1 MSIHDIRTGLT
12 ALTNAVDA
20 LQSAPPPSPEI
31 LDRALSGNKINGGM
45 ITNFSSKGITDEAT
59 VNQIL
64 TVHNDGITVKAIQ
77 TQSIDNSLTV
87 KGDLTVQ
94 GEVHATKLH
103 VDEVSADVRN
113 ERSSSLEFTATS
125 GAHSGKGLLWTGAED
140 YTKQFVFRDQPNR
153 MWSSDDIDIDREKV
167 YRIEGIPVL
176 TLTTLGRSVTESN
189 LQTLGTLQSL
199 EVQGNVNI
207 DGVVYWDTDSE
218 RLGIG
223 TDAPNGMLALK
234 NIDHE
239 FIIDNT
245 IDKKF
250 KLGTWTTSA
259 LQIVTDDTTRIEVA
273 ANGNI
278 SLNGRV
284 NITHPIGVGV
294 NNFADD
300 VDITTAR
307 AVRIQNKKFETGT
320 SVPSTGNY
328 IVGDIIWNQN
338 PTPTGFVGWICVR
351 AGTPGEWKQFGQ
363 IQSYVLNTMWE
374 FLAKILPAI
383 SLLLV
388 LIVHFADLQNTF
400 DYIMIA
406 ISVAFSVTAVIW
418 WWWIM
423 MFARKL
429 TEVNNKSLDRFEE
442 IAKELKDL
450 RKEIN
455 KKK

>member
-77 TQSIDNSLTV
+77 TQSIDNALTV
-87 KGDLTVQ
+87 KGDLTVE
-94 GEVHATKLH
+94 GEVRATRLH

-320 SVPSTGNY
+320 EVPSTGNY

-351 AGTPGEWKQFGQ
+351 DGTPGEWKQFGQ
-363 IQSYVLNTMWE
+363 IQS
-374 FLAKILPAI
+374 
-383 SLLLV
+383 
-388 LIVHFADLQNTF
+388 
-400 DYIMIA
+400 
-406 ISVAFSVTAVIW
+406 
-418 WWWIM
+418 
-423 MFARKL
+423 
-429 TEVNNKSLDRFEE
+429 
-442 IAKELKDL
+442 
-450 RKEIN
+450 
-455 KKK
+455 